1 MPFNTS
7 SPRNAG
13 REATET
19 RIRKIQEIRSGQYF
33 KTPDI
38 NGRNSATGNSQRATQ
53 RGVQGFRENTSAI
66 SQSQTSASARA
77 KEASRNGISGF
88 MERKNKID
96 NL

>member
-1 MPFNTS
+1 MPFNTPG
-7 SPRNAG
+7 PRNAA
-13 REATET
+13 REAIEKSQ
-19 RIRKIQEIRSGQYF
+19 RMIQEIRGGQYF
-33 KTPDI
+33 KQPDI